1 MSKNYKTF
9 IDEVLDAS
17 KNCEGSGLPSTVESV
32 ISSYQDYFSTARVPV
47 VVAKWVEDLY
57 ELVDN
62 CEGSGLEQELTSLK
76 SPL

>member
-32 ISSYQDYFSTARVPV
+32 INSYQDYFSTARVPV

-57 ELVDN
+57 ELLDN